1 MLLLFYC
8 SNLGSAWKKQDI
20 LNRCK
25 LLLTGTAQN
34 VLMTILSLHSP
45 SSPSGQ
51 GLSSEELQN
60 YLGSAVVVFNL
71 HTKQLVFSSILEV
84 SRVNIFPPLTVIQ
97 YRVQCTQLGHQA
109 SQVCILCVRSGV
121 PVGSMVGY
129 VLLDPDPYP
138 V

>member
-8 SNLGSAWKKQDI
+8 SNPGSAWKKQDI

-25 LLLTGTAQN
+25 LLLTGTAQSI
-34 VLMTILSLHSP
+34 LMTILSLHSP

-60 YLGSAVVVFNL
+60 YLGSGVVVFNL

-84 SRVNIFPPLTVIQ
+84 SRVNIFLPLTVIQ
-97 YRVQCTQLGHQA
+97 CRVQCTQLGHQA
-109 SQVCILCVRSGV
+109 SQACILYVRSGV
-121 PVGSMVGY
+121 PVGSMVG
-129 VLLDPDPYP
+129 
-138 V
+138 